1 MAMILNNLL
10 IDISINLPKSL
21 PPVSVM
27 EEHGDFET
35 DYAIKAWE
43 NEEITQMMFGSVPH
57 EALDKR
63 YCEVMK
69 NAFIFSTDYNS
80 KYSIKDFQSS
90 WFWTKRVFQ
99 ISWFYKYIK
108 RDFPVTKILSPLNK
122 TKGIDKI
129 SRLYKFGKYEYLKDF
144 LENGKIRISLA
155 SVYEDAE
162 NCAIQDNEL
171 KKEYIET
178 SAGRSIVTMDGKKIP
193 CIGEGKVSYETAP
206 YYIACFSLCKNPI
219 MYEEFDYDCYVEI
232 FDYVE
237 FMRKLHITSSYH
249 PILKE
254 WKFLPCPIQYY
265 DKYNSLHHKEQI
277 IPEIQKDIA
286 YAYQQELRAIWYKEN
301 GIRLANLPKFID
313 LEIGSIDYIA
323 SIHNK

>member
-1 MAMILNNLL
+1 MSKLL
-10 IDISINLPKSL
+10 LDIPIKLPQSL
-21 PPVSVM
+21 PSVSVM
-27 EEHGDFET
+27 KEHGDSET
-35 DYAIKAWE
+35 DYEIKAWE
-43 NEEITQMMFGSVPH
+43 NDEISQMMFSSVPH

-108 RDFPVTKILSPLNK
+108 RDFPATKQISPLYK
-122 TKGIDKI
+122 TKGVDNIT
-129 SRLYKFGKYEYLKDF
+129 RLYKYGKYKYLKEF

-155 SVYEDAE
+155 AVYEDAE
-162 NCAIQDNEL
+162 NSAVQDNEL

-206 YYIACFSLCKNPI
+206 YYVACFSLCNNPI
-219 MYEEFDYDCYVEI
+219 MYEEFDYDCCVEI
-232 FDYVE
+232 FDYIE
-237 FMRKLHITSSYH
+237 FMRKLHQASINH
-249 PILKE
+249 PILRELKI
-254 WKFLPCPIQYY
+254 LPCPIHYY
-265 DKYNSLHHKEQI
+265 DKYNSSHHKEQI

-301 GIRLANLPKFID
+301 GAELANLPKYID

-323 SIHNK
+323 SIHQR